1 MGATRVKEAMK
12 QVSKT
17 STRCSYKV
25 STWDLKLHFL
35 CFLFVFEAFH
45 NGKYTLKLSKEP
57 HEEDTVISIS
67 PMKKMKHREVQKL
80 VQGHTAH

>member
-1 MGATRVKEAMK
+1 MKEVMK
-12 QVSKT
+12 QKCLK
-17 STRCSYKV
+17 RLHCCSYKV

-57 HEEDTVISIS
+57 HEKDTVISIS